1 MQLCH
6 AEQQRKHWRSLI
18 AQEVLGDPELLSIV
32 RLCGVREMIAFAL
45 GAFIGDI
52 KRFAEPKKLV
62 KYLGLNPAFDD
73 SGQAQWSGGIGGH
86 GRKDLRCLLVEGAQA
101 ILRSAKT
108 PLAQWGRK
116 LLARKGQFNL
126 VVAAIARKLTVAVWY
141 LLMGRWTA
149 LAEIDE
155 PLQVKVNKMLTRVGA
170 KQLEQS
176 GKSRQAWREEIYQ
189 RLKSGRVYQLDLNK
203 KLTPACALSPT

>member
-1 MQLCH
+1 M
-6 AEQQRKHWRSLI
+6 
-18 AQEVLGDPELLSIV
+18 
-32 RLCGVREMIAFAL
+32 
-45 GAFIGDI
+45 
-52 KRFAEPKKLV
+52 
-62 KYLGLNPAFDD
+62 
-73 SGQAQWSGGIGGH
+73 
-86 GRKDLRCLLVEGAQA
+86 
-101 ILRSAKT
+101 
-108 PLAQWGRK
+108 
-116 LLARKGQFNL
+116 
-126 VVAAIARKLTVAVWY
+126 AVWY